1 MRPYRAARIR
11 VDLIKIKMNDI
22 EPTDLEIAI
31 SSADATKNRTTAVLL
46 AEYRKV
52 HRALVRLDHIHQHD
66 MNHPGYRPDWLRD
79 ALAGNRCRVP
89 SDVEIAEGYEM
100 LASESQ
106 REAAET
112 ADEKPD
118 GQAENA

>member
-1 MRPYRAARIR
+1 
-11 VDLIKIKMNDI
+11 MNDI
-22 EPTDLEIAI
+22 EPTDLEIAL
-31 SSADATKNRTTAVLL
+31 SSADTTKDKITAVLA

-52 HRALVRLDHIHQHD
+52 HSALVRLDHIYRHD

-79 ALAGNRCRVP
+79 AIAGSRCQRVP
-89 SDVEIAEGYEM
+89 SDVEIAEGYSA

-106 REAAET
+106 REAAES

-118 GQAENA
+118 GQAENK